1 MNSFI
6 TAIGFCKSGDR
17 CSGCSRLTAI
27 FDSNDSNFAGFWYWL
42 ALVAIIGLRVLSRWK
57 HVRVFTVCLSAMKND
72 RVLAEFLLE
81 DGTAVWVEVPQPLDE
96 DAVEEVS
103 VLDETLYKTEKTIES
118 ALGKI
123 PSIASAV
130 MSSLKAGLT
139 TPADE
144 VEVKFGLD
152 LSVESGVILST
163 VGGSVNFEV
172 TLKWQGK

>member
-1 MNSFI
+1 
-6 TAIGFCKSGDR
+6 
-17 CSGCSRLTAI
+17 
-27 FDSNDSNFAGFWYWL
+27 
-42 ALVAIIGLRVLSRWK
+42 
-57 HVRVFTVCLSAMKND
+57 MKND